1 MLKTH
6 ENAAY
11 APDLKESDL
20 GIFMGCLLT
29 SERRGIPLEPSI
41 LFKVYTHL
49 KNWIMLLI
57 RFLRLPI
64 ASTQQKPL
72 QD

>member
-11 APDLKESDL
+11 APDLNLYQKKVTLEF
-20 GIFMGCLLT
+20 FMGCLLT

-49 KNWIMLLI
+49 KNWIMLFI
-57 RFLRLPI
+57 CFFK
-64 ASTQQKPL
+64 ASQG
-72 QD
+72 